1 MLNVA
6 LWTIFLQIIKLNFRQ
21 KVLKC
26 KNLIGGENAQL
37 SHPDNNQVRA
47 AGISSMR
54 SPINKQ
60 IIPNP

>member
-1 MLNVA
+1 MGY
-6 LWTIFLQIIKLNFRQ
+6 NFAKSSNSIQ
-21 KVLKC
+21 NKILKC

-54 SPINKQ
+54 SPIDKQ

>member
-1 MLNVA
+1 MDYNLENHQTKFQTKS
-6 LWTIFLQIIKLNFRQ
+6 LKMQ
-21 KVLKC
+21 K
-26 KNLIGGENAQL
+26 LIGGENAQL

>member
-1 MLNVA
+1 MDY
-6 LWTIFLQIIKLNFRQ
+6 NFANHQTKFQTKSLKMQ
-21 KVLKC
+21 K
-26 KNLIGGENAQL
+26 LIGGENAQL

-54 SPINKQ
+54 SPIDKQ